1 MDLSIGN
8 INIEVIKKNIKNLHL
23 AVYPPD
29 GRVRIAAPEKMKDD
43 VIRVFAV
50 SKISW
55 IKKQQKKLL
64 AQPRQNKREFV
75 SGESHYFK
83 GIRYLLNVEVSNNNS
98 ISIRNKKYIDL
109 MVKDISDYEKKEK
122 LMKEWYRKELKKE
135 IPEIIE
141 KWAEITGIEINE
153 YKIKIMKT
161 KWGTCNPKDKRIWLN
176 LELAK
181 KNKRC
186 LEYVVLHEMIHIL
199 ERTHNEKFQYY
210 MNKYMPN
217 WKEIREELNELV
229 FDESQK
235 TL

>member
-1 MDLSIGN
+1 MELSIGN

-43 VIRVFAV
+43 VIRIFAV
-50 SKISW
+50 SKIAW

-83 GIRYLLNVEVSNNNS
+83 GIRYLLNVEVSKNNS

-109 MVKDISDYEKKEK
+109 MVKDISDYGKKEK
-122 LMKEWYRKELKKE
+122 LMKDWYRKELRKE

-141 KWAEITGIEINE
+141 KWGEITGI
-153 YKIKIMKT
+153 
-161 KWGTCNPKDKRIWLN
+161 
-176 LELAK
+176 
-181 KNKRC
+181 
-186 LEYVVLHEMIHIL
+186 
-199 ERTHNEKFQYY
+199 
-210 MNKYMPN
+210 
-217 WKEIREELNELV
+217 
-229 FDESQK
+229 S
-235 TL
+235 